1 MAAYINITIKVK
13 LFIHDCSVQCFT
25 AEADHLSSTLLYE
38 IKHEPSGR

>member
-13 LFIHDCSVQCFT
+13 LFIHDCSVQYFT